1 MLTRLRLAPWLA
13 FAVATTAAV
22 GVVAPQQLGVLCWSL
37 SKLSLGA
44 VLGYYV
50 HRSLERGPRPH
61 ELEGAARDAALLR
74 RALIVGAVILA
85 VGLGV

>member
-1 MLTRLRLAPWLA
+1 MKAIRLAPWLVMA
-13 FAVATTAAV
+13 LVTTAVV
-22 GVVAPQQLGVLCWSL
+22 GVIAPQQLGVLCWSL
-37 SKLSLGA
+37 SKLSLA
-44 VLGYYV
+44 ACLGYYV

-74 RALIVGAVILA
+74 RAVIVGAVMVA